1 MVSHKKHMFA
11 SDCLVLSGERRNGL
25 ALSLVKGGA
34 GDLAV
39 TELNLAVGLL
49 LPCQGVLHPVLV
61 VTVGEVLT
69 GVSTTGLLSL
79 SGSFG
84 GLDGAS
90 QEVTK
95 LKSLNKIRVPDH
107 AAVLGADLGELLVD
121 VADLLDTLV
130 ERLLGTEDGNIGL
143 HDLLHGEANL
153 VGGLGTLGSAD
164 LVDDVDSLGTSVG
177 GDLLLL
183 LSGSEVVTDSVRNST
198 TEDDQIE
205 EGVGTKT
212 VSTVDGDTGGLTASE
227 ETGDNLVVALSILS
241 DDLTS
246 VLGGNTTHVVV
257 DGGKNGDG
265 LLADIDTGE
274 NGGGLGDTG
283 QTLVKDLGGQVRKLE
298 VDVVLVGTDTT
309 ALANLHGHGT
319 RDNVTRGKIL
329 GGRSVTLHESLTLG
343 VEEVTTL
350 TTRTLGDQTSSAVDT
365 SRVELNEL
373 QILVRKTSTGDHSHT
388 VTSASVSRGT
398 REVSTSVTTSGQDGV
413 LGAESV
419 DGTVLLVVSNDT
431 LALAVLHDQVGGE
444 VLDEVVGVV
453 AERLSV
459 EGVKKGVSGSVSG
472 GAASVGLTT
481 LAVLLGLSTEGSLV
495 AAECQ
500 YATSLEDKFTI
511 VLTSFRR
518 RYARRGNRSSRAQ

>member
-1 MVSHKKHMFA
+1 M
-11 SDCLVLSGERRNGL
+11 R
-25 ALSLVKGGA
+25 
-34 GDLAV
+34 
-39 TELNLAVGLL
+39 
-49 LPCQGVLHPVLV
+49 P
-61 VTVGEVLT
+61 
-69 GVSTTGLLSL
+69 
-79 SGSFG
+79 
-84 GLDGAS
+84 
-90 QEVTK
+90 
-95 LKSLNKIRVPDH
+95 
-107 AAVLGADLGELLVD
+107 
-121 VADLLDTLV
+121 
-130 ERLLGTEDGNIGL
+130 EDGDIGL
-143 HDLLHGEANL
+143 HNLLHCAADVVRALGAISRANL
-153 VGGLGTLGSAD
+153 VNYAD
-164 LVDDVDSLGTSVG
+164 GVGARVG
-177 GDLLLL
+177 GDLSVRLARR
-183 LSGSEVVTDSVRNST
+183 EVVADGVAHGTA
-198 TEDDQIE
+198 EDDQVE
-205 EGVGTKT
+205 EGVGTQA
-212 VSTVDGDTGGLTASE
+212 VGTVDRDTSSLTAGE
-227 ETGDNLVVALSILS
+227 ETWHDLVLAALV
-241 DDLTS
+241 DGNDFTS
-246 VLGGNTTHVVV
+246 VLGRDTTHVVM
-257 DGGKNGDG
+257 DGGQDGDR
-265 LLADIDTGE
+265 LLADVDTSE
-274 NGGGLGDTG
+274 DGGGLGDTG

>member
-241 DDLTS
+241 DDLTG

-257 DGGKNGDG
+257 DGGENGDG
-265 LLADIDTGE
+265 LLADIDTSE

-298 VDVVLVGTDTT
+298 VDVVLVGTGTT

-350 TTRTLGDQTSSAVDT
+350 TTRTLGDQASSAVDT

-459 EGVKKGVSGSVSG
+459 ESVKKGVSGSVSG

>member
-1 MVSHKKHMFA
+1 LI
-11 SDCLVLSGERRNGL
+11 CLVLSGEGRDGL
-25 ALSLVKGGA
+25 ALSLVKSGA

-39 TELNLAVGLL
+39 TELDLAVGLL

-79 SGSFG
+79 GGGLG

-90 QEVTK
+90 QEVTE

-107 AAVLGADLGELLVD
+107 AAVLGANLGELLVD

-130 ERLLGTEDGNIGL
+130 ERLLGTENGNIGL
-143 HDLLHGEANL
+143 HDLLHGEADL
-153 VGGLGTLGSAD
+153 VGGLGTVGSAD
-164 LVDDVDSLGTSVG
+164 LVDDVDGLGTGVSR
-177 GDLLLL
+177 DLVEL
-183 LSGSEVVTDSVRNST
+183 LSRGEVVTDGVRNST

-205 EGVGTKT
+205 EGVGAKT
-212 VSTVDGDTGGLTASE
+212 VSTVDGDAGSLTTGE
-227 ETGDNLVVALSILS
+227 ETGNDLVLALGVLG
-241 DDLTS
+241 DDLTG
-246 VLGGNTTHVVV
+246 VLGRDTTHVVV

-265 LLADIDTGE
+265 LLADIDTSE
-274 NGGGLGDTG
+274 DGGGLGDTG
-283 QTLVKDLGGQVRKLE
+283 QTLVENLGGQVRKLE

-309 ALANLHGHGT
+309 ALTDLHGHGT

-329 GGRSVTLHESLTLG
+329 GGGSVTLHESLTLG
-343 VEEVTTL
+343 VEKVTTL

-373 QILVRKTSTGDHSHT
+373 HILVGKTSTGDHGHT

-413 LGAESV
+413 LSAESV
-419 DGTVLLVVSNDT
+419 NGTILLVVGNDT

-453 AERLSV
+453 AEGLAV
-459 EGVKKGVSGSVSG
+459 ESVKKSVTGSVSG
-472 GAASVGLTT
+472 GATSVGLAT
-481 LAVLLGLSTEGSLV
+481 LAELLGLSTEGSLV
-495 AAECQ
+495 AVECQ
-500 YATSLEDKFTI
+500 YATSLTDIRECTDIFP
-511 VLTSFRR
+511 
-518 RYARRGNRSSRAQ
+518 SSVREKGQP